1 MSEKNNM
8 PKGLR
13 ANVEVDLIDS
23 VAQGSYANL
32 VIISHSPTEF
42 ILDFAAMLPG
52 MPKPK
57 VNNRIILAP
66 EHAKRLLRSLKDNI
80 AKYEESFGSIT
91 DLETTLQHKSQQE
104 AVSMFEIAPKIG
116 EA

>member
-1 MSEKNNM
+1 MSEKINQV
-8 PKGLR
+8 KGTR
-13 ANVEVDLIDS
+13 TNVEVDLLDS

-57 VNNRIILAP
+57 VNDRIILAP

-80 AKYEESFGSIT
+80 AKYEGNYGPIT
-91 DLETTLQHKSQQE
+91 DIETAMHERSQQE
-104 AVSMFEIAPKIG
+104 AMTLFEISPKIG